1 MKLLLFLVQV
11 AAMAGAEAGSMFF
24 MYEPKMPDVK

>member
-11 AAMAGAEAGSMFF
+11 AAMAGADVSSTFF